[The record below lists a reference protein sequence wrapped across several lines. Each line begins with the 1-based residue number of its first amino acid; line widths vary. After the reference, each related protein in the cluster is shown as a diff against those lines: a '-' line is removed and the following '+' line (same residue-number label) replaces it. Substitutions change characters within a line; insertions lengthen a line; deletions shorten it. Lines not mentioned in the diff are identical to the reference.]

1 MTGRGGTTNQGDAPA
16 FGRTWWGRAWVD
28 ALEQR
33 GRLDPNRLPRGAT
46 YARDGSAAQPS
57 FAPGEVGAQVTGR
70 RTQPYEVRVRVRQF
84 TPDEWDRV
92 LAAICAQLSHAA
104 ALLDGDLPPDVAED
118 VAGVGLSLLPG
129 PGEVGPRC
137 TCPDEADPCKHSAA
151 VCYLIAEALDADPF
165 LVFLLRGRT
174 RDEVLAGLRARRRGE
189 PTTLSPALAPPAGSL
204 RELHDVATIGRGAD
218 DGVDAR
224 TALAPRG
231 SLPTIP
237 AAAVPPMRPGHP
249 AALPVDPPP
258 GRDGLREALLA
269 LAADAA
275 ARAWQLA
282 TGRGD
287 DAGLDLTEDADLARR
302 AARALGTPQFTAFA
316 ARCAMDA
323 RELFRW
329 GLAWRHGGAA
339 GFEVLR
345 TEWSPA
351 TEAAGMAAFMAS
363 ARIMLREATGTA
375 ARVTR
380 NRITAGDRQVRLGR
394 NRLWYPYVR
403 SADGWEPAGP
413 PHRDPVQAV
422 APL

>member
-1 MTGRGGTTNQGDAPA
+1 MNGQRGATSQGDAPV

-33 GRLDPNRLPRGAT
+33 GQLDPNRLPRGAT
-46 YARDGSAAQPS
+46 YARDGSVTQPS
-57 FAPGEVGAQVTGR
+57 FAPGDVGAQVTGR
-70 RTQPYEVRVRVRQF
+70 RAQPYDVRVRVRQF

-92 LAAICAQLSHAA
+92 LAAICSRLSHAA

-118 VAGVGLSLLPG
+118 VAAVGLSLLPR

-151 VCYLIAEALDADPF
+151 VCYLIADALDADPF

-189 PTTLSPALAPPAGSL
+189 PVALPPTLDAAP
-204 RELHDVATIGRGAD
+204 IGRGAD
-218 DGVDAR
+218 DGLDAR
-224 TALAPRG
+224 AALASRSP
-231 SLPTIP
+231 LPPIP
-237 AAAVPPMRPGHP
+237 AAPVPPMRPGHA

-269 LAADAA
+269 LATDAA

-302 AARALGTPQFTAFA
+302 AARALGTPQFTALA

-339 GFEVLR
+339 GLEVLR
-345 TEWSPA
+345 THWDPA
-351 TEAAGMAAFMAS
+351 TEAAGMAEFMTS
-363 ARIMLREATGTA
+363 ARITLRDATGTT

-380 NRITAGDRQVRLGR
+380 NRITAGGRQVRLGR
-394 NRLWYPYVR
+394 DRLWYPYVR

-413 PHRDPVQAV
+413 PQRDPVQTAT
-422 APL
+422 PL